1 MNALSAFR
9 SGRISSRTIRRAFF
23 RLASILVWMSFLCA
37 SDSGAASLKLEEL
50 KLPPLRIESRPARAH
65 TQGLEIVD
73 GQFYVSARR
82 DDAQPKRAL
91 LLRTTASRTDWDVW
105 DITPSVD
112 SRNGDGPALD
122 HPGGMQSD
130 GKRLW
135 IPVAESRRRGR
146 SVIRVFSVAG
156 LQPGKPAAPGFEFM
170 VNDHIGAVAVS
181 PDHQEILGAS
191 WDTENIYVWDFAGRA
206 KRQWTATELNARHL
220 GIAAGSDG
228 RSGVAVQDWKIQGN
242 RLYAS
247 GLFKSIGSPPPP
259 PSSRVLVLQL
269 YSESAVESSLF
280 VLPRHQGAELAQEA
294 MAIAHGHIY
303 FLPEDLGASNRLFR
317 LPLAEVL
324 EAGQP
329 PPKP

>member
-1 MNALSAFR
+1 
-9 SGRISSRTIRRAFF
+9 
-23 RLASILVWMSFLCA
+23 
-37 SDSGAASLKLEEL
+37 
-50 KLPPLRIESRPARAH
+50 
-65 TQGLEIVD
+65 
-73 GQFYVSARR
+73 
-82 DDAQPKRAL
+82 
-91 LLRTTASRTDWDVW
+91 
-105 DITPSVD
+105 
-112 SRNGDGPALD
+112 
-122 HPGGMQSD
+122 MQSD
-130 GKRLW
+130 GKHLW

-146 SVIRVFSVAG
+146 SVVRAFSVAE

-191 WDTENIYVWDFAGRA
+191 WDTENIYVWDFAGRT
-206 KRQWTATELNARHL
+206 KRNWTVSELKARHL

-247 GLFKSIGSPPPP
+247 GLFKTIGFTSPPPF
-259 PSSRVLVLQL
+259 SRLLVLNPH
-269 YSESAVESSLF
+269 SENADEPHLF

-294 MAIAHGHIY
+294 MAISNGHIY

-324 EAGQP
+324 EAGKP
-329 PPKP
+329 PSKP